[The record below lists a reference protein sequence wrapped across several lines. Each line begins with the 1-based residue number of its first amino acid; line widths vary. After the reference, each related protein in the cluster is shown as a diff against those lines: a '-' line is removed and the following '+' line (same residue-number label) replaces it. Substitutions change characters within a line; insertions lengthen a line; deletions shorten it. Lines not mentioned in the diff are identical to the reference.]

1 MHILSFICIN
11 HERLFGAP
19 SDGASMR
26 FESQAKSTR
35 EGGIRTLEARFVFG
49 GPALGLPALLSH
61 PFSRHQDGRVVKALD
76 LSSNGRKSSWVRTP
90 LLVSGFWTRACD
102 RCKYEFCCHRQK
114 SSQFVLWLK
123 ITLFHLKVLP
133 QVCRPINGTVF
144 SLLQRRIWLGSW
156 KYLFWIFIE
165 R

>member
-1 MHILSFICIN
+1 MLTNIPLSSFPSYQNSTEPIHVTTVCIQFSAMHIHSFICIN
-11 HERLFGAP
+11 HKRLFGAP

-76 LSSNGRKSSWVRTP
+76 LSSNGQMSAWVRTP
-90 LLVSGFWTRACD
+90 LLVICFRREVRKQRSRRLSQHCLAMI
-102 RCKYEFCCHRQK
+102 RCCEE
-114 SSQFVLWLK
+114 
-123 ITLFHLKVLP
+123 
-133 QVCRPINGTVF
+133 
-144 SLLQRRIWLGSW
+144 RIG
-156 KYLFWIFIE
+156 
-165 R
+165 